1 MLREERVV
9 RLTFDVSRDVLEVEA
24 DAALPAS
31 VQGKGSAVRLLL
43 DTRGH
48 LVGVDVGEEPSRVV
62 VMAGRHE
69 DVDRA
74 VDADAEI
81 TGAIIRVRD
90 AKRSVRA
97 HEKNPYA

>member
-1 MLREERVV
+1 MLREERDV
-9 RLTFDVSRDVLEVEA
+9 RLTFDVSQDVLEVEA
-24 DAALPAS
+24 NAALPAS
-31 VQGKGSAVRLLL
+31 VQGKTSSVRFLL
-43 DTRGH
+43 DARGH
-48 LVGVDVGEEPSRVV
+48 LVGVDVGEEPSRIV

-74 VDADAEI
+74 VDASAEI
-81 TGAIIRVRD
+81 AGAMIRIRD